1 MDDCLERNQRTAIPL
16 YDLMFNQGKLAEAIE
31 KYAGDTYIQR
41 TPHVP
46 DGNDG
51 FISYFNRM
59 AKKYPG
65 KRGHFKSA
73 FAEGNHV
80 ILHCH
85 QGGPATKTEIGHA
98 STSSDSTIKAGSL
111 NTGMC
116 CRSPRRPRLIATA
129 CSEQW
134 GRGAEAQRA

>member
-65 KRGHFKSA
+65 KRVHFKSA

-85 QGGPATKTEIGHA
+85 QGWPGYKDRDWSGIDIFGLDDQGRIVEHWDVLQVAPE
-98 STSSDSTIKAGSL
+98 TSANSNS
-111 NTGMC
+111 MF
-116 CRSPRRPRLIATA
+116 
-129 CSEQW
+129 
-134 GRGAEAQRA
+134 